1 MVAGIIVWLILLHIL
16 APQEAQNGPQNGIKK
31 SQKSEEARPG
41 PQRAALARPRQILK
55 QFWLHFG
62 VISASFWCHFWYFL
76 GHRIDFPVSPAFSQQ
91 VAAKSAHS
99 QAASYKSISTQ
110 QQAESHQAQQASR
123 VAVFKWVGGIRGA

>member
-1 MVAGIIVWLILLHIL
+1 MASIFDWFFDAFWH
-16 APQEAQNGPQNGIKK
+16 PEGPKMNPKMASKK
-31 SQKSEEARPG
+31 VRKSEEARPG
-41 PQRAALARPRQILK
+41 PQRAALARPGQIFK

-110 QQAESHQAQQASR
+110 QQAKSHQAQQASR